1 MWKSEWWRNDAEA
14 IKSAL
19 ASFKTTPEQALH
31 TINQSISELFALEEV
46 YGLIYTGRDV
56 YELLVRIV
64 ACGEYIEQ
72 EPSDAARVSVVV
84 SANVMLDCLWQE
96 FYANTRQT
104 PNVLGVSDMAALRLE
119 YFEGLV

>member
-96 FYANTRQT
+96 FYSNTRQT

-119 YFEGLV
+119 YLEGLV

>member
-46 YGLIYTGRDV
+46 YGLMYSGRDV

-84 SANVMLDCLWQE
+84 SANTMLDCLWQE
-96 FYANTRQT
+96 FYANVRQT

-119 YFEGLV
+119 YLEGLV